1 MLRIFALLKEKIIL
15 FKILKPVW
23 LEYICTK
30 FLDMNSQK
38 NIIILLVI
46 FVIAAATRLIPDSL
60 QNFTAI
66 GAIAFMGGALIKNK
80 WLKYLLPLGLLA
92 ITDVVLNMF
101 VYSEFTNG
109 SLFYSGM
116 IWVYIPFV
124 ISVFI
129 GEMVMTKRKSG
140 SKVVFSGIL
149 SGIVFFLLSNFGVW
163 MSGVMYPKTMG
174 GLLDAYYM
182 GVPFFRNTLL
192 SNVVYG
198 LVIYFAYTLATK
210 ESKQKIAA

>member
-1 MLRIFALLKEKIIL
+1 
-15 FKILKPVW
+15 
-23 LEYICTK
+23 
-30 FLDMNSQK
+30 MNSQK

-46 FVIAAATRLIPDSL
+46 FIVAVSTRLIPDSI

-80 WLKYLLPLGLLA
+80 WLKYILPLALLA
-92 ITDVVLNMF
+92 ITDVILNTV

-116 IWVYIPFV
+116 IWVYVPFV

-140 SKVVFSGIL
+140 SKVIFSGIL
-149 SGIVFFLLSNFGVW
+149 SGIVFFLISNFGVW

-174 GLLDAYYM
+174 GLLEAYY
-182 GVPFFRNTLL
+182 V
-192 SNVVYG
+192 
-198 LVIYFAYTLATK
+198 
-210 ESKQKIAA
+210 QKV